1 MTVDTTVLRTRA
13 RNLAEM
19 NLPGTSGALTE
30 AANEIDTLR
39 AALAAVPHAELC
51 RLLMTRDDEPCSCEK
66 SALGDTAPAPSLDP
80 LVLIPD
86 ATTVTY
92 LGVTRL
98 NVHGPAGRVL
108 GLLGL
113 TGAHVEQHDDGRTLV
128 VVFEQGADR
137 G

>member
-1 MTVDTTVLRTRA
+1 VTIDTAVLRTRA

-19 NLPGTSGALTE
+19 NLPGSSGALTD
-30 AANEIDTLR
+30 AATEIDTLR
-39 AALAAVPHAELC
+39 SALAAVPHAELC

-98 NVHGPAGRVL
+98 DVHGPAGRLVGVL
-108 GLLGL
+108 GV
-113 TGAHVEQHDDGRTLV
+113 TGVHVEQQDDGRRLV
-128 VVFEQGADR
+128 VIFEQGTTT
-137 G
+137 